1 MKISNETKVG
11 ALTAIAITL
20 LVLGFNFLKGKS
32 LFKTGNYLYAKY
44 SNTKG
49 IMISNPVLI
58 NGFQVGNVAD
68 IENADANLKDIIVTI
83 KLKSKYNIPA
93 NSLAN
98 IKSNP
103 LGTPSMEIVMGNGT
117 TFLNSGDT
125 LVTGD
130 DPGLLGSLTDK
141 IVPIADQLKVTMH
154 TLDSVLNNVNSI
166 FDAKA
171 KGNLQNTMANIN
183 KTTASLAV
191 SAGSIQAMLNQQSS
205 AINQSMKNLSSF
217 TKNLADNNEKVTRMM
232 TNIEKT
238 TENLSKADIDGSV
251 ASLKKAID
259 NLNGLVEK
267 VGSKEGTFGLLM
279 NDKQLY
285 YQLSNTV
292 RSANILVDDLKTHPK
307 RYVNISVFGRK
318 DKSKPLT
325 APLNDTL
332 ILQK

>member
-11 ALTAIAITL
+11 ALTVIAITL

-49 IMISNPVLI
+49 IKVSNPVLI
-58 NGFQVGNVAD
+58 NGFQVGNVSE

-83 KLKSKYNIPA
+83 KLKATYNIPK
-93 NSLAN
+93 NSIAS
-98 IKSNP
+98 IKGNP
-103 LGTPSMEIVMGNGT
+103 LGTPSMEIEMGNAA

-125 LVTGD
+125 LITGD
-130 DPGLLGSLTDK
+130 NPSLLGSLADE
-141 IVPIADQLKVTMH
+141 VAPIADQFKITLH
-154 TLDSVLNNVNSI
+154 NLDSVLKNVNSI
-166 FDAKA
+166 FDANTKS
-171 KGNLQNTMANIN
+171 NLQGSMGNIS

-191 SAGSIQAMLNQQSS
+191 SAGSIQAMLNQQSG
-205 AINQSMKNLSSF
+205 AINQSMKNLNSF
-217 TKNLADNNEKVTRMM
+217 TKNLVDNNEKVTRMM
-232 TNIEKT
+232 TNIEKA
-238 TENLSKADIDGSV
+238 TENLSKADIDGSI

-259 NLNGLVEK
+259 NLNALVEK
-267 VGSKEGTFGLLM
+267 VGSKDGTLGLLM

-285 YQLSNTV
+285 YQLLNTA
-292 RSANILVDDLKTHPK
+292 RSGNILVDDLKTHPK

>member
-20 LVLGFNFLKGKS
+20 LVLGFNFLKGRS

-49 IMISNPVLI
+49 IMVSNPVLI
-58 NGFQVGNVAD
+58 NGFQVGNVSD

-83 KLKSKYNIPA
+83 KLKAKYNIPA
-93 NSLAN
+93 NSIAT
-98 IKSNP
+98 IKGNP
-103 LGTPSMEIVMGNGT
+103 LGTPSMEIVMGNAA

-130 DPGLLGSLTDK
+130 TPSLLGSLSDK
-141 IVPIADQLKVTMH
+141 VAPIADQLKVTLNS
-154 TLDSVLNNVNSI
+154 LDSVLKNVNSI
-166 FDAKA
+166 FDANTKS
-171 KGNLQNTMANIN
+171 NLQGTMGNIS

-191 SAGSIQAMLNQQSS
+191 SAGSIQAMLNQQSG
-205 AINQSMKNLSSF
+205 AINQSMKNLNSF

-232 TNIEKT
+232 ANIEKT
-238 TENLSKADIDGSV
+238 TENLSKADIDGSI

-267 VGSKEGTFGLLM
+267 VGSKDGTLGLLM

-285 YQLSNTV
+285 YQLLNTV
-292 RSANILVDDLKTHPK
+292 RSGNILVDDLKTHPK
-307 RYVNISVFGRK
+307 RYVNISVFGGK
-318 DKSKPLT
+318 DKSTPLT

>member
-20 LVLGFNFLKGKS
+20 LVIGFNFLKGKS

-49 IMISNPVLI
+49 IMVSNPVLI

-93 NSLAN
+93 NSIAA
-98 IKSNP
+98 IKGNP
-103 LGTPSMEIVMGNGT
+103 LGTPSMEIVMGNAT

-130 DPGLLGSLTDK
+130 NPGLLGSLTDK
-141 IVPIADQLKVTMH
+141 VAPIADQLKVTLH
-154 TLDSVLNNVNSI
+154 SLDSVLKNVNSI
-166 FDAKA
+166 FDANTKS
-171 KGNLQNTMANIN
+171 NLQGTMGNIN

-191 SAGSIQAMLNQQSS
+191 SAGSIQAMLNQQSG

-217 TKNLADNNEKVTRMM
+217 TKNLADNNEKITRMM
-232 TNIEKT
+232 SNVEKT
-238 TENLSKADIDGSV
+238 TENLSKADIDGSI

-267 VGSKEGTFGLLM
+267 VGSKEGTLGLLM

-285 YQLSNTV
+285 YQLLNTV
-292 RSANILVDDLKTHPK
+292 RSGNILVDDLKTHPK
-307 RYVNISVFGRK
+307 RYVNISVFGGK
-318 DKSKPLT
+318 DKSKPLM